1 MQNYTEEYRE
11 AYGAIANTLAQVNEW
26 SRICSVHEYKLM
38 EPVKCDGE
46 QVYFCVVNMQDCK
59 FEPIE
64 DKPEALLKALATH
77 RYVYFTFNDD
87 AADAESFFDLGS
99 EVVRGMVEEHYPALK

>member
-11 AYGAIANTLAQVNEW
+11 AYGAIANSLAQVNEW

-38 EPVKCDGE
+38 EPVKCDDE

-77 RYVYFTFNDD
+77 RYVYFTFSDD

-99 EVVRGMVEEHYPALK
+99 EVVRGMMEEHYPALK

>member
-11 AYGAIANTLAQVNEW
+11 AYGAIANTLAQVNGW

-38 EPVKCDGE
+38 EPVITAMDE

-77 RYVYFTFNDD
+77 RYVYFTFDT
-87 AADAESFFDLGS
+87 ADAENLFDLGS
-99 EVVRGMVEEHYPALK
+99 EAVRDMVEERYPALK

>member
-11 AYGAIANTLAQVNEW
+11 AYGAIANALAQVSGW

-38 EPVKCDGE
+38 EPVKCNDE
-46 QVYFCVVNMQDCK
+46 QVYFCAVNMQDCK

-64 DKPEALLKALATH
+64 DKPEALLKALAAH
-77 RYVYFTFNDD
+77 RYVYFTFSDD
-87 AADAESFFDLGS
+87 AADAENLFDLGS
-99 EVVRGMVEEHYPALK
+99 EAMRSMMKEHYPALK